1 MEAWNCC
8 QNFIDMVVKIP
19 DLPVWRVTDFYGCPE
34 RRGRRESWDI
44 LLNLSNKSDLPWC
57 IVGDFND
64 ILTNSYNKGRVRH
77 PLSLIVGF
85 QTTVQQC
92 LFIFR

>member
-1 MEAWNCC
+1 M
-8 QNFIDMVVKIP
+8 I
-19 DLPVWRVTDFYGCPE
+19 DFYGCPE

-64 ILTNSYNKGRVRH
+64 ILTNS
-77 PLSLIVGF
+77 
-85 QTTVQQC
+85 
-92 LFIFR
+92 